1 MNSYHAWI
9 SGPKGRL
16 APAEQAK
23 LWALRKVLQKE
34 GGASD
39 QYQWMASQVS
49 LLGGGHPTRQAVA
62 QFFARVDADKKWNPG
77 KREPGQGRPQQLT
90 KKKRSIIARSAMS
103 LKRRCE
109 HSGQGLREDA
119 DFSVSVHL
127 RSTDARRASSDQ
139 NVFATHPTFCLLHT
153 HSTFVGA
160 LDIFHVGIL
169 FAAYAFH
176 ILWCIGYLSCWQAF
190 T

>member
-62 QFFARVDADKKWNPG
+62 QFFARVDADKKWYPG
-77 KREPGQGRPQQLT
+77 KREPGQGRPQQLG
-90 KKKRSIIARSAMS
+90 
-103 LKRRCE
+103 E
-109 HSGQGLREDA
+109 
-119 DFSVSVHL
+119 
-127 RSTDARRASSDQ
+127 ARRGSARR
-139 NVFATHPTFCLLHT
+139 
-153 HSTFVGA
+153 GA
-160 LDIFHVGIL
+160 ARCGE
-169 FAAYAFH
+169 AR
-176 ILWCIGYLSCWQAF
+176 
-190 T
+190 